1 MIATYTVTETASN
14 GRIVHKELVN
24 REELEIL
31 VNNAYGKWSN
41 MTVANDV
48 TGEVR
53 KFKDDGEKWVRVA

>member
-14 GRIVHKELVN
+14 GRIVHKEPVN

-31 VNNAYGKWSN
+31 VNNAYGKCSN
-41 MTVANDV
+41 MTVVNDV

-53 KFKDDGEKWVRVA
+53 KFEDDGEKWVRVA